1 VLPNPQVYLIP
12 LNLDNTI
19 YSEVIV
25 KNPKCLNSID
35 VLWKDRWKYL
45 ARKDVKIN
53 IKCTKRQFM
62 LDLDGQIQWWKNK
75 YLQTRKDVFKNKWL
89 RLCNDRLKIL
99 SNWRTDNTLEI
110 LKYFKNYRTLTF
122 CNSIEHT
129 EVLGKYCIN
138 SKNRSCSEILASFN
152 AGKIKHI
159 TACNM
164 LNEGINLS
172 DCRIGIYA
180 VLNSSEI
187 LIKQKLGRILRHEKP
202 IVIIPYYKNT
212 REEEIVN
219 NNMLLEYDPKLVKI
233 IKSVNEIVL

>member
-1 VLPNPQVYLIP
+1 
-12 LNLDNTI
+12 
-19 YSEVIV
+19 
-25 KNPKCLNSID
+25 
-35 VLWKDRWKYL
+35 
-45 ARKDVKIN
+45 
-53 IKCTKRQFM
+53 
-62 LDLDGQIQWWKNK
+62 
-75 YLQTRKDVFKNKWL
+75 
-89 RLCNDRLKIL
+89 
-99 SNWRTDNTLEI
+99 
-110 LKYFKNYRTLTF
+110 
-122 CNSIEHT
+122 
-129 EVLGKYCIN
+129 
-138 SKNRSCSEILASFN
+138 
-152 AGKIKHI
+152 
-159 TACNM
+159 M